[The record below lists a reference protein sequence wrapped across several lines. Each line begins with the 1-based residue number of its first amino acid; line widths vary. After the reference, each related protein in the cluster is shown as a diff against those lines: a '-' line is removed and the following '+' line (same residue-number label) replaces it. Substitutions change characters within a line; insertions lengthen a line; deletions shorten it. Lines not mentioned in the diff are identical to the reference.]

1 MVSIPEKDLLKL
13 RGCAC
18 FNLRKS
24 ARAVTQF
31 YDRIL
36 KPSGLRGTQFT
47 LLAAIAMNESMNIS
61 NLAQALVMERTT
73 LTRNLRPLERQGL
86 IKISRGEDQRS
97 REVTLATE
105 GSQRLAA
112 ALPLWSQAQDRLQ
125 KGLGLQRLR
134 HLLDD
139 LELTVADRKSVV

>member
-1 MVSIPEKDLLKL
+1 MVSISEKDLSKL

-36 KPSGLRGTQFT
+36 KPSGLRGTQFS
-47 LLAAIAMNESMNIS
+47 LLAAAAMNDSMNIS
-61 NLAQALVMERTT
+61 NLADALVMERTT

-86 IKISRGEDQRS
+86 VRISRGEDQRS
-97 REVTLATE
+97 REVTLTPE
-105 GSQRLAA
+105 GSRRLAV
-112 ALPLWSQAQDRLQ
+112 ALPLWNQAQGRMEE
-125 KGLGLQRLR
+125 GMGRQRLR
-134 HLLDD
+134 HLLGD
-139 LELTVADRKSVV
+139 LESTVAITRRA

>member
-1 MVSIPEKDLLKL
+1 MGSIPEKDLLKL

-24 ARAVTQF
+24 ARAVTQL

-36 KPSGLRGTQFT
+36 KPSGLRGTQFS
-47 LLAAIAMNESMNIS
+47 LLAAAAMNESMSIS
-61 NLAQALVMERTT
+61 NLADALVMERTT

-86 IKISRGEDQRS
+86 VKISRGEDQRS
-97 REVTLATE
+97 REVTLTSE

-112 ALPLWSQAQDRLQ
+112 ALPLWSQAQDRLEE
-125 KGLGLQRLR
+125 GMGLQRLR
-134 HLLDD
+134 HLFGD
-139 LELTVADRKSVV
+139 LESTVAIAREG